1 MSTPELA
8 PARAP
13 HETVPNAMPTAASA
27 APQAAPPQAA
37 PPLVRYGNWLFRT
50 RDAVFPLVL
59 LGLFFA
65 TRPHWPGNSARAD
78 DLLDAAG
85 FGVALAGQ
93 ALRVATVG
101 YAYII
106 RGGRN
111 RQVYAEALVTRG
123 FFAHARN
130 PLYVGNV
137 LILLG
142 LLVIWNA
149 PPAYLVGVPFFL
161 AGYVAIVAAEEA
173 FLRRKF
179 GAEYD
184 AYARRVPR
192 WLPRLGA
199 LGTLP
204 RSMDGMAFNW
214 RRVVLKEYGSAAYWV
229 AGALALM
236 LADSLAYVA
245 WGARP
250 GYHAALAAGIAAV
263 AGLWAWAR
271 YLKKSRRL
279 TEDAPAGG

>member
-1 MSTPELA
+1 METPVTAPDLA
-8 PARAP
+8 PRRAP
-13 HETVPNAMPTAASA
+13 AEVPNTSA
-27 APQAAPPQAA
+27 APAAPAA
-37 PPLVRYGNWLFRT
+37 ASPLVRYGNWLFRT

-65 TRPHWPGNSARAD
+65 TRPHWPGNSERAD

-93 ALRVATVG
+93 ALRAATVG

-111 RQVYAEALVTRG
+111 RQVYAEELVTRG

-149 PPAYLVGVPFFL
+149 PPAYAVGVPFFL
-161 AGYVAIVAAEEA
+161 VGYVAIVAAEEA

-192 WLPRLGA
+192 WVPRLDA
-199 LGTLP
+199 LGSLP

-229 AGALALM
+229 AGAFALM
-236 LADSLAYVA
+236 LADSLGHEGYS
-245 WGARP
+245 WGTRP
-250 GYHAALAAGIAAV
+250 VYHAALAVGIAAV

-271 YLKKSRRL
+271 YLKKSKRL
-279 TEDAPAGG
+279 REDVA